1 MTCGHAA
8 RVLGGCGFDPGIVLE
23 GLTHDPGVM
32 MGMSWRAPEVDHNIM
47 TVSFPTESI
56 TLGIPSCTKK
66 NATPVYSLCKRNMT
80 KHAAQRKNSTASVCK
95 LACDIWLNT
104 NTFVPL

>member
-8 RVLGGCGFDPGIVLE
+8 RVLRGCGFDPGIVLG
-23 GLTHDPGVM
+23 GLMHDPRVMVGV
-32 MGMSWRAPEVDHNIM
+32 SWRAPEVDHNIM

-66 NATPVYSLCKRNMT
+66 NATPAICKRNMT
-80 KHAAQRKNSTASVCK
+80 KHAAQRKNSTACSQDC
-95 LACDIWLNT
+95 L
-104 NTFVPL
+104 